1 MTKLISLLF
10 IASSLDFFAVE
21 IPVTFDID
29 TEESVV
35 RYDLSLTQFGT
46 DSDTSNISGTLD
58 ALLTIEPDTGRLEG
72 LELTG
77 GLVTFSPVEFDFSF
91 NVATIDVDFSSMTAV
106 PESPEGIEI
115 LANDDGILS
124 ASAHFLE
131 FTSGTVTMVVRAP
144 GVNDRTVIDV
154 TEPTQNEGV
163 DPDSLAALDDLK
175 VTLVEVS
182 RSQSEILW
190 EATFRGTGRI
200 SDTQTQDGISVTLTS
215 TASLQAQTIFKTPTN
230 FGNWLIEQDLNMTTQ
245 SETPSSKGVP
255 FGLLHAFDLSK
266 DDEALPFF
274 AMNQADGNPAV
285 MIDCPEGGLR
295 REISINRSTTLDP
308 ALATDGLGSLPLGT
322 TGLQE
327 IPFPTGPKN
336 FAWLSTQ

>member
-1 MTKLISLLF
+1 MF
-10 IASSLDFFAVE
+10 IALVRICGGRRPAFGPGGPIPEAV
-21 IPVTFDID
+21 
-29 TEESVV
+29 
-35 RYDLSLTQFGT
+35 
-46 DSDTSNISGTLD
+46 
-58 ALLTIEPDTGRLEG
+58 
-72 LELTG
+72 
-77 GLVTFSPVEFDFSF
+77 FSF
-91 NVATIDVDFSSMTAV
+91 SVATIDIDFSTLTAV

-124 ASAHFLE
+124 PSVHFLD
-131 FTSGTVTMVVRAP
+131 FTSGTITLVARAP
-144 GVNDRTVIDV
+144 GVNDRAVIDV
-154 TEPTQNEGV
+154 TEPTQNGGV

-266 DDEALPFF
+266 DDVTLPFF
-274 AMNQADGNPAV
+274 AMNQADGNPA
-285 MIDCPEGGLR
+285 MTIDCPEGGLR
-295 REISINRSTTLDP
+295 REIFINRSTTLDP

-327 IPFPTGPKN
+327 IPFPAGPKN
-336 FAWLSTQ
+336 FAWLSTP